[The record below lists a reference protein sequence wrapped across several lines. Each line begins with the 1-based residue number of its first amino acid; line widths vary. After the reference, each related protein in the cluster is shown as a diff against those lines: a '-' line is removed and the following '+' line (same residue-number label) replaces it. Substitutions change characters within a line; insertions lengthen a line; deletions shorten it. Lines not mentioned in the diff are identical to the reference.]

1 VLPLPLAQGVAA
13 AWGHRPD
20 RAVRVTSLD
29 ANGGDRFTLGT
40 YVRSGRRWA
49 DLLRG
54 LCAVVE
60 ARGIRLPG
68 IDLVTAA
75 DLPARKGLGSSAAFL
90 VACLRAFFGAA
101 GRPVE
106 PRTAAEI
113 VQAVEAE
120 WAGVHCGAMDPY
132 VAAAG
137 VVGKPLLLDCQALTH
152 EELPWPPGVEAVPED
167 TGISRELSSTPYDAR
182 RKELE
187 RGLDHVRAAQP
198 GARSLRELDA
208 RSLAIALEEVPD
220 PARRRVR
227 HAITEVARVGL
238 AADALRAS
246 DAAALGHVLD
256 EGHKSL
262 SRDFECSSPEI
273 DELVKE
279 RRTEP
284 GVLGVRLQGAG
295 WGGCLVVLR
304 KKKGDVPAPSG
315 HAGAEAPAEADAER
329 LADVPLEERTDARSL
344 TRGDGAPRH
353 WVP

>member
-29 ANGGDRFTLGT
+29 TNGGDRFTLGT

-120 WAGVHCGAMDPY
+120 WAGVHSGAMDPY
-132 VAAAG
+132 VSAAG
-137 VVGKPLLLDCQALTH
+137 IVGKPLLLDCQALTH
-152 EELPWPPGVEAVPED
+152 EVLPWPAGVEAVPED
-167 TGISRELSSTPYDAR
+167 TGIARELSATPYDAR
-182 RKELE
+182 RSELE
-187 RGLDHVRAAQP
+187 RGLDHVRAAQS
-198 GARSLRELDA
+198 GARSLRDLDL
-208 RSLAIALEEVPD
+208 RSLAIALEEVPE

-227 HAITEVARVGL
+227 HAITEVDRVRR

-246 DAAALGHVLD
+246 DAEALGHVLD
-256 EGHKSL
+256 EGHRSL
-262 SRDFECSSPEI
+262 SKDYECSTPEV
-273 DELVKE
+273 DELVKT
-279 RRTEP
+279 RRAEP

-304 KKKGDVPAPSG
+304 KKKDDAPAPSG
-315 HAGAEAPAEADAER
+315 HAKAEMPAASDAER
-329 LADVPLEERTDARSL
+329 LASLPTEERAGARSL
-344 TRGDGAPRH
+344 TRSDLPR
-353 WVP
+353 P